1 MIFDSLKNSALYY
14 PVSPRL
20 EKAFGF
26 IASTDWETMEPGIH
40 ELDGKDIYVNVMEP
54 ELKKPADAKLEIHD
68 AYIDIQVLI
77 RGEQETFGWSE
88 RADLRK
94 PLGEFDAGKD
104 IRFFDDEP
112 QTFYTLRPGQFTIF
126 FPEDGHAP
134 MIGEGNVRKIIVKVR
149 KNGRAGLGMRE
160 RGFPAEPPLVLP
172 LCCVGFSGCEPHR
185 GVGVAGGAG
194 DKDNPRSRSSGDC
207 VVMCRKSIIFRCRSS
222 AARR

>member
-1 MIFDSLKNSALYY
+1 MIIDSLNNCALYAA
-14 PVSPRL
+14 VHPRL
-20 EKAFGF
+20 RKAFDLL
-26 IASTDWETMEPGIH
+26 AATDFSKLEAGRH
-40 ELDGKDIYVNVMEP
+40 LLDGEDIFVNVMEP
-54 ELKKPADAKLEIHD
+54 ALKRKEEAPLEVHN

-149 KNGRAGLGMRE
+149 K
-160 RGFPAEPPLVLP
+160 
-172 LCCVGFSGCEPHR
+172 
-185 GVGVAGGAG
+185 
-194 DKDNPRSRSSGDC
+194 
-207 VVMCRKSIIFRCRSS
+207 
-222 AARR
+222 